1 MDQEMILLNLN
12 DPVQRALA
20 EELDHQAAEFAGTPQ
35 QIYAKIRAESKYVHQ
50 NESAEREPDRWGW
63 PFRVRIVG
71 GPLWGYLVKGGPG
84 GQYRLDDVDLFVIED
99 GVEVKISGCVT

>member
-1 MDQEMILLNLN
+1 MDQEIILLNLN

-20 EELDHQAAEFAGTPQ
+20 EELDHQAAEFARTPQ

-71 GPLWGYLVKGGPG
+71 GPRSGYLVQGGPG

-99 GVEVKISGCVT
+99 GVEVKISK

>member
-71 GPLWGYLVKGGPG
+71 GPLWGYLVQGGPG

-99 GVEVKISGCVT
+99 GVEVKISK